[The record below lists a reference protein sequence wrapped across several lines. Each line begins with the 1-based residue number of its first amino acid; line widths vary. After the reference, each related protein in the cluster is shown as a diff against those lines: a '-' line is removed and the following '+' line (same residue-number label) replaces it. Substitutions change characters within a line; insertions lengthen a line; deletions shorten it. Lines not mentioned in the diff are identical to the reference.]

1 MGSAVSDDLQALEQW
16 AAVLLNKLDERERRK
31 LLGSVARDLRRS
43 QQKRIAAQRNPDGSS
58 YAPRKP
64 KDLRGKKG
72 RIKGKMFGK
81 LRTARYLRTQSNAN
95 GLSVGFVGRV
105 GRIARVHQYGLKD
118 RPERGQAD
126 VQYDARQLLGFS
138 GDELDNIRNLL
149 IDHLT
154 G

>member
-1 MGSAVSDDLQALEQW
+1 MSNDLQVLETWVAALL
-16 AAVLLNKLDERERRK
+16 AKLDEGERRK
-31 LLGSVARDLRRS
+31 LLGAVARDLRRS
-43 QQKRIAAQRNPDGSS
+43 QSKRITTQRNPDGSAF
-58 YAPRKP
+58 APRKP

-72 RIKGKMFGK
+72 RIKGRMFTK
-81 LRTARYLRTQSNAN
+81 LKSARYMRTQSTAN

-105 GRIARVHQYGLKD
+105 SRIARVHQYGLKD

-126 VQYDARQLLGFS
+126 VQYEARQLLGFS
-138 GDELDNIRNLL
+138 GDELENIRNML

>member
-1 MGSAVSDDLQALEQW
+1 MSNDLQVLETWVAALL
-16 AAVLLNKLDERERRK
+16 AKLDEGERRK
-31 LLGSVARDLRRS
+31 LLGAVARDLRRS
-43 QQKRIAAQRNPDGSS
+43 QSKRITTQRNPDGSAF
-58 YAPRKP
+58 APRKP

-72 RIKGKMFGK
+72 RIKGKMFTK
-81 LRTARYLRTQSNAN
+81 LKSARYMRTQSTAN

-105 GRIARVHQYGLKD
+105 SRIARVHQYGLKD

-126 VQYDARQLLGFS
+126 VQYEARQLLGFS
-138 GDELDNIRNLL
+138 GDELENIRNML

>member
-1 MGSAVSDDLQALEQW
+1 MQVLETWVAALL
-16 AAVLLNKLDERERRK
+16 AKLDEGERRK
-31 LLGSVARDLRRS
+31 LLGAVARDLRRS
-43 QQKRIAAQRNPDGSS
+43 QSKRITTQRNPDGSAF
-58 YAPRKP
+58 APRKP

-72 RIKGKMFGK
+72 RIKGKMFTK
-81 LRTARYLRTQSNAN
+81 LKSARYMRTQSTAN

-105 GRIARVHQYGLKD
+105 SRIARVHQYGLKD

-126 VQYDARQLLGFS
+126 VQYEARQLLGFS
-138 GDELDNIRNLL
+138 GDELENIRNML

>member
-1 MGSAVSDDLQALEQW
+1 MSNDLQVLETWVAALL
-16 AAVLLNKLDERERRK
+16 AKLNEGERRK
-31 LLGSVARDLRRS
+31 LLGAVARDLRRS
-43 QQKRIAAQRNPDGSS
+43 QSKRITTQRNPDGSAF
-58 YAPRKP
+58 APRKP

-72 RIKGKMFGK
+72 RIKGKMFTK
-81 LRTARYLRTQSNAN
+81 LKSARYMRTQSTAN

-105 GRIARVHQYGLKD
+105 SRIARVHQYGLKD

-126 VQYDARQLLGFS
+126 VQYEARQLLGFS
-138 GDELDNIRNLL
+138 GGELENIRNML